1 MKTKLIYYILSA
13 ALYASCSQ
21 GDAAVGLAGETDRA
35 PLIVTSPS
43 LQAGIETRAGTYQAL
58 TEGAIGLFLDNA
70 ATSVAYKAKTNVKYT
85 YAIPQ
90 WQPATE
96 ADHLY
101 LVVADAAIC
110 AYYPYDAAV
119 TDKTAFDVSA
129 KILAPGTP
137 PPAYGTN
144 VTKNRTDNTVSFQM
158 NQACAWLEINFTRGD
173 IKDGVTLSGFS
184 LVNAGLYDTYR
195 INIATGADVEKTPAT
210 DGKITFADEIA
221 LAANAMVTR
230 SIAMPPAPTLTGGLK
245 VVTTLK
251 EYDGKQMSVTLAG
264 ITALERATKYTVNL
278 TVNATDIEL
287 TSVQVQTEWDNL
299 AVKDDGDV
307 PFNPDVVE

>member
-1 MKTKLIYYILSA
+1 MKTTLLYCILSA

-21 GDAAVGLAGETDRA
+21 GDAAAGLAGEADRA

-43 LQAGIETRAGTYQAL
+43 LQAGIETRAGTYQTL
-58 TEGAIGLFLDNA
+58 TAGAIGLFLDNA

-85 YAIPQ
+85 YATPQ

-96 ADHLY
+96 AYHLY
-101 LVVADAAIC
+101 LVAADADIC

-129 KILAPGTP
+129 KILPADTP
-137 PPAYGTN
+137 PPAYAKN

-158 NQACAWLEINFTRGD
+158 NQVCAWLEINFTRGD
-173 IKDGVTLSGFS
+173 IKDGCTLSGFS

-195 INIATGADVEKTPAT
+195 INIATGVEVEKTSAT
-210 DGKITFADEIA
+210 AGKITFADEIA
-221 LAANAMVTR
+221 LAANATVTR
-230 SIAMPPAPTLTGGLK
+230 SIAMPPAPVLTDGLK
-245 VVTTLK
+245 VATALK
-251 EYDGKQMSVTLAG
+251 EYAGKQMSVTLAG

-278 TVNATDIEL
+278 TVNATDIVV
-287 TSVQVQTEWDNL
+287 TSVKVQTGWDNL